1 MNAAATE
8 PGKTSLGRTGTAK
21 DQGRGATA
29 AREAARREAEGLAA
43 RLPPLLVAALRVAST
58 VEQGVHG
65 RRRVGTG
72 EAFWQFRQYQPGE
85 PATRIDWRQSA
96 KSDRLFLR
104 ETEWAAA
111 QSVWLW
117 RDASASMGW
126 RSAAGLPLKSERA
139 DILLLALAALLL
151 RAGERVA
158 LLGEDLAPSSSRAS
172 LDRMALALGRTTPG
186 KIPESLPPSRPLP
199 RHALMVLTGDFLSPL
214 ADVEATLRP
223 YAERGIRGHLLLVSD
238 PAEEDLPFLGRVRF
252 EGLEAEGELL
262 LSRVETVHEAYAERY
277 RLHREGLAALVR
289 GLGWSI
295 AANRT
300 DRPAEPGLLA
310 LYRQIADSLE

>member
-1 MNAAATE
+1 VPALRVSAGGRPPRVPPA
-8 PGKTSLGRTGTAK
+8 KSLASK
-21 DQGRGATA
+21 PPAGRGV
-29 AREAARREAEGLAA
+29 ARREAEALAA
-43 RLPPLLVAALRVAST
+43 RLPPLLIAALRVAAT

-65 RRRVGTG
+65 RRRIGTG

-117 RDASASMGW
+117 RDASPSMDW
-126 RSAAGLPLKSERA
+126 RSSDKLALKTTRA
-139 DILLLALAALLL
+139 DVLTLALAALLL

-158 LLGEDLAPSSSRAS
+158 LLGSDLPPSSSRAA
-172 LDRMALALGRTTPG
+172 LERMALELEAGG
-186 KIPESLPPSRPLP
+186 GASLPPSAPLP
-199 RHALMVLTGDFLSPL
+199 RHAQLVLIGDFLSPL
-214 ADVEATLRP
+214 PAIELALRP
-223 YAERGIRGHLLLVSD
+223 YAERGLKGHLLLVAD
-238 PAEEDLPFLGRVRF
+238 PAEESLPFFGRVRF

-262 LSRVETVHEAYAERY
+262 LSRVESVREAYADRF
-277 RLHREGLAALVR
+277 RLHREGLRALTR
-289 GLGWSI
+289 ALGWTMAES
-295 AANRT
+295 RT

-310 LYRQIADSLE
+310 LYRQIAESTP